1 MTRPERKAVRAVSVI
16 AGQVF
21 FWPLRLKSKLGLK
34 KREHRFDEER
44 MLARGST
51 YKASI
56 RLNLSA
62 AQKLQHI
69 QVRHGSTRHKI
80 MSADDAVHLV
90 KCGDTVT
97 VGGFVTQNCAEDILS
112 ALGRR
117 YQVTKK
123 PSGLTVVFGGGPG
136 DWKDRGMNHFAH
148 PGMVKRAIG
157 GHYGQAP
164 MLGELAQKN
173 KIEAY
178 NLPLGSISRMIRA
191 AAGKLPGHI
200 TTVGYGTMADPK
212 LGGGKINT
220 VTKEDLV
227 EEIEV
232 YFEVHFLYF
241 ENSNR

>member
-1 MTRPERKAVRAVSVI
+1 MSAIRTASRAAVR
-16 AGQVF
+16 
-21 FWPLRLKSKLGLK
+21 PLSLVRPKVY
-34 KREHRFDEER
+34 HF
-44 MLARGST
+44 
-51 YKASI
+51 
-56 RLNLSA
+56 
-62 AQKLQHI
+62 
-69 QVRHGSTRHKI
+69 QVRFGSTRHKV
-80 MSADDAVHLV
+80 MSADDAVHLI
-90 KCGDTVT
+90 KSGDTVT
-97 VGGFVTQNCAEDILS
+97 VGGFVTQNAAEEILS

-123 PSGLTVVFGGGPG
+123 PANLTVVFGGGPG
-136 DWKDRGMNHFAH
+136 DWKDKGMNHFAH
-148 PGMVKRAIG
+148 EGMVKRAIG

-164 MLGELAQKN
+164 MLGALAQAN

-232 YFEVHFLYF
+232 SRRYFVSFRSQHTLTSFPFLDRYS
-241 ENSNR
+241 ERNI